1 LLSYASKLTIPSWVL
16 QLKQEVEEW
25 LAVSEP
31 TSRPTTDQL
40 PTDYQPQQ
48 YTENGSRLNE
58 PGKPL
63 EVESDPNLDPELLSL
78 MYRVMEVEADGVA
91 NQKEL
96 IALVWG
102 PEYTEGRKF
111 SETAQPQLMQIR
123 KAIALQLARLR
134 SNA

>member
-1 LLSYASKLTIPSWVL
+1 
-16 QLKQEVEEW
+16 
-25 LAVSEP
+25 
-31 TSRPTTDQL
+31 
-40 PTDYQPQQ
+40 
-48 YTENGSRLNE
+48 LNE

-63 EVESDPNLDPELLSL
+63 EVESDPNIDPELLSL

-96 IALVWG
+96 IAQVWG

-111 SETAQPQLMQIR
+111 SEIAQPQLMQIR

-134 SNA
+134 STV

>member
-1 LLSYASKLTIPSWVL
+1 MDPA
-16 QLKQEVEEW
+16 LKQDVEEW

-31 TSRPTTDQL
+31 TSRPTTDRL
-40 PTDYQPQQ
+40 PTDYQPEQ
-48 YTENGSRLNE
+48 YQENGSHSNE

-63 EVESDPNLDPELLSL
+63 EVESDPQLSPELLSL

-96 IALVWG
+96 IGRVWG
-102 PEYTEGRKF
+102 LEYTEGRKF
-111 SETAQPQLMQIR
+111 SEIAQPQLMQIR

-134 SNA
+134 SNV